1 MKKYFLFVSFFL
13 SIIMS
18 NWAQSGFN
26 YKAVIAQN
34 GNVLQNQSV
43 TLYFRILENGSVS
56 VFEEYH
62 MTTTD
67 DHGIVIVNIGEGEL
81 VSGNFEEIDWSASQ
95 FINVQVNTGTGYMDF
110 GTTALQYV
118 PYAKYADYAANGF
131 SGNYND
137 LTQ

>member
-13 SIIMS
+13 SAIIS

-81 VSGNFEEIDWSASQ
+81 VSGNFEDIDWSVSQ

-110 GTTALQYV
+110 GT
-118 PYAKYADYAANGF
+118 
-131 SGNYND
+131 
-137 LTQ
+137 